1 MLDTGE
7 TNMDASSLA
16 TAGVQPGD
24 TTLIRLE
31 VERMQALR
39 RLRIV
44 EELVANLEAG
54 LLTSHADRAAALRE
68 HRAARDQLAR
78 ELGL

>member
-1 MLDTGE
+1 
-7 TNMDASSLA
+7 MDASSLA
-16 TAGVQPGD
+16 TAGVHPGD

-31 VERMQALR
+31 VERVQALR

-44 EELVANLEAG
+44 DELIANLEAG
-54 LLTSHADRAAALRE
+54 ILTSDGSCAAALRE
-68 HRAARDQLAR
+68 HRAARDRIAR

>member
-1 MLDTGE
+1 
-7 TNMDASSLA
+7 MDASNLA

-31 VERMQALR
+31 VERVQALR

-44 EELVANLEAG
+44 EQLIADLEAG
-54 LLTSHADRAAALRE
+54 VLTSSADRAAALRE
-68 HRAARDQLAR
+68 HRATRDRLAA